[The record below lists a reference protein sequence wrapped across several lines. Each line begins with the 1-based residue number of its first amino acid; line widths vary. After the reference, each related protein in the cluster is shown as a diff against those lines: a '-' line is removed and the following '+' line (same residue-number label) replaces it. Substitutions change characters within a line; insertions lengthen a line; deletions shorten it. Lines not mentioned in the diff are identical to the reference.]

1 MIYLNYVFRME
12 KLLNFRSDID
22 RKVSVGVNHIDHPQ
36 TFEIVRYQI
45 MLLQTVRIVDDISRL
60 KATKRTY
67 IASTCHAQSTFNTT
81 RG

>member
-1 MIYLNYVFRME
+1 ME
-12 KLLNFRSDID
+12 KIALILDSDID